1 MLKDYIFKILKE
13 NIIEI
18 LPEMP
23 EEKIRLEESL
33 RELGANSVDR
43 MDIVVKTMEA
53 IGIKI
58 SMVETAQAANIGE
71 LVDLFYEKKRL
82 AG

>member
-1 MLKDYIFKILKE
+1 MSKDDIFRIIKDNIL
-13 NIIEI
+13 EI
-18 LPEMP
+18 FPDISS
-23 EEKIRLEESL
+23 EEISMDESL

-53 IGIKI
+53 IEVKI
-58 SMVETAQAANIGE
+58 SLVEIAQAGNIGE
-71 LVDLFYEKKRL
+71 LVNIFYAKKS